1 MAILAINTSGQF
13 SDIAVSNGNRTS
25 ERAFSNLRE
34 QDVELP
40 GLVRDVCN
48 LAHTNLKSIERVGV
62 VIGPGSF
69 TGIRIGLSFAKGLG
83 LALNVPVL
91 GVTTLEATVPKF
103 SDNKFLVALSA
114 KRRPPEKTWWTQ
126 FVSGDR
132 NLSDAFEYDVASIV
146 NLAKSHGA
154 TILSDTPDYFEVA
167 APPFMP
173 RARNVLRIVEKANPN
188 VRPAVALYVRKPD
201 AVPRITTF

>member
-13 SDIAVSNGNRTS
+13 SDIAVSNGKRTS
-25 ERAFSNLRE
+25 ERAFGNLRE

-40 GLVRDVCN
+40 GLVRAICD
-48 LAHTNLKSIERVGV
+48 LAGTNLKSIKTIGV

-69 TGIRIGLSFAKGLG
+69 TGVRIGLSFAKGLG
-83 LALNVPVL
+83 LALKVPVL

-114 KRRPPEKTWWTQ
+114 KRRPPEKTWWAQ
-126 FVSGDR
+126 LVSGDR
-132 NLSDAFEYDVASIV
+132 NLSDAFEYDVVSIE

-154 TILSDTPDYFEVA
+154 TILSDTPDCFKSA
-167 APPFMP
+167 SPPLTP
-173 RARNVLRIVEKANPN
+173 RARNVLRIVEKADSNA
-188 VRPAVALYVRKPD
+188 RPAVALYVRKPD